1 MKLWSDT
8 LSYLHF
14 FIQRI
19 WEGYLMDDFND
30 FLGFMVTNS
39 GDGNNG
45 DAPGCFSWV
54 IAVGFVLIIVGL
66 LFG

>member
-1 MKLWSDT
+1 MLQ
-8 LSYLHF
+8 F
-14 FIQRI
+14 I
-19 WEGYLMDDFND
+19 WEGYLTDDFND
-30 FLGFMVTNS
+30 VLGFMVTNS

>member
-1 MKLWSDT
+1 
-8 LSYLHF
+8 
-14 FIQRI
+14 
-19 WEGYLMDDFND
+19 MDDFND

-45 DAPGCFSWV
+45 AAPGCFSWV